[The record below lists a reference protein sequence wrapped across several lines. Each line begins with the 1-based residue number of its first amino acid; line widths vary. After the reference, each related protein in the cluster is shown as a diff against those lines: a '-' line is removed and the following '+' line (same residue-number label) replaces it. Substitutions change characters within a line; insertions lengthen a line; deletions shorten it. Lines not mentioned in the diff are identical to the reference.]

1 MVAIIHHSKSVRD
14 VLSYNERKV
23 EQGKAEL
30 IMANKFLCDI
40 EHLTFQNKLNRFRL
54 LNQANP
60 RARANTLHISLN
72 FHVNDRLDAY
82 LLHTIATSYME
93 KIGFGEQPF
102 LVYEHKDAGHPHIHI
117 VTSLVQQDGTRINT
131 HNIGRLLSEPAR
143 KQLEKDFGLS
153 VAGTP
158 DNAKQS
164 ADIGKPR
171 PAAYGKTGTK
181 EAIAK
186 VVSFV
191 CKEYKYCSIPELNA
205 VLRGFNVHAETGLE
219 GSYLRSTDGIQ
230 YRILDKNGQRLG
242 VPVKGSS
249 LPGKPIMRTLRK
261 RFAVNEV
268 LKKHHKEALAGEI
281 KMVLTDRSMRSWPA
295 FSHALA
301 TRSVDVLTRTNEA
314 GRIYGVTYI
323 DHRSRCV
330 FNGSH
335 LGKDFSPVGL
345 QRAFEANS
353 QSAQPT
359 NKAEKDENANRMDS
373 SGLTPPVHFPLQAL
387 TETSRQENMPFELG
401 PRKKRKKKRRHNNK

>member
-1 MVAIIHHSKSVRD
+1 MVAIIHHSKCVRD

-40 EHLTFQNKLNRFRL
+40 EHLTFKNKLNRFRL

-60 RARANTLHISLN
+60 RAKTNTLHISLN
-72 FHVNDRLDAY
+72 FHVNDRLDADM
-82 LLHTIATSYME
+82 LHTIATSYME

-158 DNAKQS
+158 DNPKQS
-164 ADIGKPR
+164 VDIGKPR
-171 PAAYGKTGTK
+171 PAAYGIEGTK
-181 EAIAK
+181 DAIAK

-205 VLRGFNVHAETGLE
+205 VLRAFNVHAETGLE
-219 GSYLRSTDGIQ
+219 GSYLKSTDGIQ
-230 YRILDKNGQRLG
+230 YRILDKNGLGLG
-242 VPVKGSS
+242 VPIKGSS
-249 LPGKPIMRTLRK
+249 LPSKPIMRTLRK

-268 LKKHHKEALAGEI
+268 LRKRHKGALAEEI
-281 KMVLTDRSMRSWPA
+281 KMVLNDSSISSWTA
-295 FSHALA
+295 FSRALA
-301 TRSVDVLTRTNEA
+301 ARNIDVLTRTNEA
-314 GRIYGVTYI
+314 GRTYGVTYV
-323 DHRSRCV
+323 DHRNRCV

-345 QRAFEANS
+345 QRTFEANS
-353 QSAQPT
+353 QSAQPL
-359 NKAEKDENANRMDS
+359 NKAVKNENANLAD
-373 SGLTPPVHFPLQAL
+373 GFELTSPMQLSLQIL
-387 TETSRQENMPFELG
+387 TEPGLQEDMPFELS
-401 PRKKRKKKRRHNNK
+401 PRKRKKKKRRHNNN